1 MLQAIDLHK
10 RYDDVVAL
18 ECLNISV
25 QPGEVFCMLGANGA
39 GKTTTINLFLDFVPR
54 TSGRALICGVDVAER
69 PLETKARLAYI
80 PEVVSLYPA
89 LSGSE
94 NLQYFSRLAGLR
106 PTDAEVTALADRVGL
121 ARAALPQRVGGY
133 SKGMRQKLGLAI
145 ALARRAQVLLMDEPL
160 SGLDPKAANEFTGLL
175 REVAANGV
183 AVLMTTH
190 DLFRAREVA
199 THIGIMARGRLVESL
214 RADTVEAARLE
225 ELYLAHMRD
234 WT

>member
-10 RYDDVVAL
+10 RYGDVVAL
-18 ECLNISV
+18 ESLNLKV
-25 QPGEVFCMLGANGA
+25 EPGEVCCLLGANGA

-54 TSGRALICGVDVAER
+54 SGGRALVCGLDVAEH
-69 PLETKARLAYI
+69 PLATKARLAYI

-89 LSGSE
+89 LTGHE
-94 NLQYFSRLAGLR
+94 NLSYFPRLAGVR
-106 PTDAEVTALADRVGL
+106 VGAAEALALADRVGL
-121 ARAALPQRVGGY
+121 ARDALQRPVRGY

-145 ALARRAQVLLMDEPL
+145 ALARRAEVLLMDEPL

-175 REVAANGV
+175 REVAAAGV

-199 THIGIMARGRLVESL
+199 THVGIMARGRLVELL
-214 RADTVEAARLE
+214 RADAVEPQRLE
-225 ELYLAHMRD
+225 SIYLSHMRD
-234 WT
+234 WA